1 MSRNKVS
8 YEWSIQTI
16 DTISRDVHVNDFQ
29 NKLAGYDADDLRDA
43 IQRRRGS
50 LRTPRGYQLV
60 LIRYFGNED
69 DGEQDREYA
78 EVHQAFDVI
87 DGEAIPID
95 KWQLPLNFEFGNK
108 VPQRFHNELGSAIK
122 RLLPNAEPT
131 FRSLESMF

>member
-1 MSRNKVS
+1 MRNKVS
-8 YEWSIQTI
+8 YEWSIQRI
-16 DTISRDVHVNDFQ
+16 DSRYGDVIDNEF
-29 NKLAGYDADDLRDA
+29 ADQLSEYLCDDVRDA
-43 IQRRRGS
+43 ITRRHNES
-50 LRTPRGYQLV
+50 HESYKLV

-108 VPQRFHNELGSAIK
+108 VPKRFHDELGSAIK

-131 FRSLESMF
+131 FRGLESMF